1 MIPSRRDATVT
12 CRPPTM
18 GRLPR
23 WVPLWIRCLP
33 LLLLPQATNWG
44 ADGGEVL
51 RVAFTSDPITLDP
64 HKSTTIWEFLTQP
77 LLHLTLLDIH
87 GTTHLEP
94 RGAASWTS
102 SPDGRHFTFRLRP
115 GLTFSNGRPVVAADY
130 VYGLERILSPATATF
145 FQGSLLGVKGSK
157 AFIEGT
163 SPHVDGLKAPAPD
176 LLVIELDQG
185 DPMFS
190 YQLAQLAYPL
200 PREVVD
206 RDPKGFGRQP
216 VGAGPYRVAR
226 WDRGAR
232 LRLERR
238 PDYRGPD
245 PGLVDAVDIFIGS
258 DATTHLMMFEQ
269 GEIDIA
275 NVVSQSLPFP
285 SYRRVST
292 DPHWKDLIEIQPG
305 LSTEFIAMNL
315 GIPPF
320 DNVLVR
326 RAVNHAIDRDRR
338 MQVPQGYESHAAG
351 VVPKS
356 IPGHDPALRGY
367 AFDPEK
373 ARKLLAESGVVLPVR
388 TQLWHDATD
397 QDRIRAQG
405 FQWDLHQVGIEVALK
420 EVSAAQ
426 LSQAAG
432 TRGKVPMTLRSWGGG
447 APDPWEFF
455 NYLLHSRALAQE
467 PTFNQSFYAN
477 PKVDKLIDAASA
489 EVDLETRRRLW
500 REAEGLVVEDAP
512 WVFLGHS
519 NFLSLRQPWVHGPL
533 LEAAW
538 YYRLDR
544 VRIAR

>member
-1 MIPSRRDATVT
+1 
-12 CRPPTM
+12 M
-18 GRLPR
+18 GAALDP
-23 WVPLWIRCLP
+23 VPAAAAASASDQL
-33 LLLLPQATNWG
+33 G

-102 SPDGRHFTFRLRP
+102 SPDGRHFTFRLRR

-145 FQGSLLGVKGSK
+145 FQGSLLGVKGSR

-190 YQLAQLAYPL
+190 CQLAQLAYPL

-216 VGAGPYRVAR
+216 VGAGPYRFAR

-245 PGLVDAVDIFIGS
+245 PALVDAVDIFIGS

-292 DPHWKDLIEIQPG
+292 DPHWKDLIQIQPG
-305 LSTEFIAMNL
+305 LSTEFLAMNL

-326 RAVNHAIDRDRR
+326 RAVNHAIDRRRR
-338 MQVPQGYESHAAG
+338 MRIDLGYSRHAEGA
-351 VVPKS
+351 
-356 IPGHDPALRGY
+356 IPSGMPAADPGLKGYDHDPARARELLRQ
-367 AFDPEK
+367 
-373 ARKLLAESGVVLPVR
+373 SGLPLPLR
-388 TQLWHDATD
+388 TTLWYQTGEEMKVAGE
-397 QDRIRAQG
+397 G
-405 FQWDLHQVGIEVALK
+405 FQWDLKQVGIEAELR
-420 EVSAAQ
+420 EVSSAQ
-426 LSQAAG
+426 LWSAST
-432 TRGKVPMTLRSWGGG
+432 TRGQVPITFAGWTCGIPDPVDILGMTLDGSSIGHPAHNNQAFYHNPAVNR
-447 APDPWEFF
+447 
-455 NYLLHSRALAQE
+455 LLHEAAVE
-467 PTFNQSFYAN
+467 
-477 PKVDKLIDAASA
+477 ID
-489 EVDLETRRRLW
+489 LPRRHRLY
-500 REAEGLVVEDAP
+500 REAERMIVADAP
-512 WVFLGHS
+512 WVFLGHY
-519 NFLSLRQPWVHGPL
+519 NQYGLRQPWIRGRLMEPL
-533 LEAAW
+533 AP
-538 YYRLDR
+538 YRFDR
-544 VRIAR
+544 LSIAR

>member
-1 MIPSRRDATVT
+1 MIPSRRDTTAT
-12 CRPPTM
+12 CRPTTT
-18 GRLPR
+18 GRRPR

-33 LLLLPQATNWG
+33 LLLLPQATHWG
-44 ADGGEVL
+44 ADGGGVL

-102 SPDGRHFTFRLRP
+102 SPDGRHFRFRLRP

-130 VYGLERILSPATATF
+130 VYGLERILAPATATF

-185 DPMFS
+185 DPMFG

-206 RDPKGFGRQP
+206 RDPQGFGRQP

-245 PGLVDAVDIFIGS
+245 PALVDAVDIFIGS

-305 LSTEFIAMNL
+305 LSTEFIAMTWKSRPSTTCWYDAPSTTPL
-315 GIPPF
+315 TGTAACRC
-320 DNVLVR
+320 R
-326 RAVNHAIDRDRR
+326 RVTSPMRQASCPN
-338 MQVPQGYESHAAG
+338 PS
-351 VVPKS
+351 
-356 IPGHDPALRGY
+356 RG
-367 AFDPEK
+367 
-373 ARKLLAESGVVLPVR
+373 
-388 TQLWHDATD
+388 T
-397 QDRIRAQG
+397 IRPCE
-405 FQWDLHQVGIEVALK
+405 DMP
-420 EVSAAQ
+420 S
-426 LSQAAG
+426 
-432 TRGKVPMTLRSWGGG
+432 
-447 APDPWEFF
+447 
-455 NYLLHSRALAQE
+455 
-467 PTFNQSFYAN
+467 
-477 PKVDKLIDAASA
+477 
-489 EVDLETRRRLW
+489 TRRRPAISW
-500 REAEGLVVEDAP
+500 R
-512 WVFLGHS
+512 
-519 NFLSLRQPWVHGPL
+519 R
-533 LEAAW
+533 AAW
-538 YYRLDR
+538 RCPCGRNFGTMPPIRTGSVPRDSNGTSTR
-544 VRIAR
+544 SASRSP